1 MQRGSG
7 RQTRFIRGVSGP
19 CLGTG
24 NNCTCFQVAFACVLC
39 LGQRAGCGR
48 KRRCLLWLCFDQRH
62 CHRRHCCNVYGR
74 CKRRSSLRCS
84 RSGGGEGNIRPGN
97 PGPIEQRH
105 AVPPLSLHSSPQP
118 QPPHV
123 QLRSPHSQRSPQ
135 SPQLRPRNSHPATSR
150 VPAPRLRL
158 SPPNNPRPNR
168 PSRPRP
174 PRRSRLQPPP
184 PSRSFA
190 DSKPSCHGRR
200 QAAPR
205 RTCGCRCT
213 AAERR
218 DSLVLH
224 QPVTALAAA
233 SASHGARSV
242 TALAT
247 AAIMTRIPHEAVLNP
262 RPGPPLPQPCAPKCR
277 DASRH
282 GRRRPCRWCL
292 YHASHYTKHYIMR
305 RLLDANYATHY
316 ATAALPWRHPHRREA
331 FSNGSLTA
339 DRPGRRLGG
348 RGAVDGREPEVGDSD
363 AAAPGA

>member
-1 MQRGSG
+1 MENSSYRMQRGSG

-48 KRRCLLWLCFDQRH
+48 KRRCLLWLCLDQRH

-213 AAERR
+213 VAPWLNTADDVAADVRLCGGLPINIGVIPQVLAPQHRR
-218 DSLVLH
+218 PNH
-224 QPVTALAAA
+224 
-233 SASHGARSV
+233 
-242 TALAT
+242 
-247 AAIMTRIPHEAVLNP
+247 P
-262 RPGPPLPQPCAPKCR
+262 RRCSGPPLRPPPQPNAHSVPPTLPPR
-277 DASRH
+277 
-282 GRRRPCRWCL
+282 
-292 YHASHYTKHYIMR
+292 
-305 RLLDANYATHY
+305 
-316 ATAALPWRHPHRREA
+316 TA
-331 FSNGSLTA
+331 
-339 DRPGRRLGG
+339 RPGRQPR
-348 RGAVDGREPEVGDSD
+348 SQHD
-363 AAAPGA
+363 AAHPPLRPDRPPPALGCRDHPCPPR